1 MPRNNAID
9 DEVHWVD
16 GEHDGSSTLTG
27 SHEDLDVKRPQ
38 SLSGEIAFIVV
49 VCMAQL
55 VSQAGLGQV
64 ISILPVLGESFGIG
78 NNMSQLSWFPAA
90 YSLTVGTFILGA
102 GRLGDL
108 YGHKLLFTAG
118 FFWLAIW
125 TLIAAFAES
134 SGPVFFCCC
143 RALQGIGPAFLLP
156 NGMAILARSYEPGM
170 RKEMVFSA
178 FGSTAP
184 SGFIFGSLIS
194 ALAAKYQSWPW
205 GFWFMAILEAVCGI
219 VAIFLVPRTPT
230 PRKQTTHSLLAR
242 MDIAGCVTGISGLIL
257 FNIAL
262 IVAPGAQW
270 QGPYIYILLIASL
283 VFFGLFGY
291 IERKAAFPLIPFS
304 AITPDISFV
313 LATLACGWA
322 AFGVWVFYGWEF
334 VQNFRCIS
342 PLFGCL
348 QFSPAAISGFVAS
361 FTTGLILQKLP
372 ASVVMMISA
381 AAFCTADI
389 LYATMPIKQ
398 SYWAQLFV
406 SIIVMPWGMEM
417 SFPASN
423 ILLSN
428 AMPQEHQGVSASLV
442 ATIMNYAISLGLG
455 FGAIVE
461 TDFNKNG
468 TDLLR
473 GYRGAWYLGVG
484 LAASGIILTMFFAL
498 HEHRKSIPTKKNA
511 ASGEE

>member
-1 MPRNNAID
+1 MLRNDLID
-9 DEVHWVD
+9 DEVHGVD
-16 GEHDGSSTLTG
+16 GEHDDSSTLTG
-27 SHEDLDVKRPQ
+27 SDEDLEVKRPR
-38 SLSGEIAFIVV
+38 SFTGEVAFVTV

-64 ISILPVLGESFGIG
+64 ISILPILGESFGIG
-78 NNMSQLSWFPAA
+78 NNMSRLSWFPAA

-108 YGHKLLFTAG
+108 YGHKLLFIAG

-125 TLIAAFAES
+125 TLIAGFAEFT
-134 SGPVFFCCC
+134 GPVFFCFC
-143 RALQGIGPAFLLP
+143 RVLQGIGPALLLP
-156 NGMAILARSYEPGM
+156 NGMAILARSYEPGP
-170 RKEMVFSA
+170 RKGMVFSA

-184 SGFIFGSLIS
+184 SGFIFGGLVS
-194 ALAAKYQSWPW
+194 AVAAKYQSWPW
-205 GFWFMAILEAVCGI
+205 GFWFMAILETLCGI
-219 VAIFLVPRTPT
+219 AAIYLIPRTPT
-230 PRKQTTHSLLAR
+230 PPTKTTHSLWAR
-242 MDIAGCVTGISGLIL
+242 MDFAGCVTGICGLLI

-262 IVAPGAQW
+262 NLAPGAQW
-270 QGPYIYILLIASL
+270 QDPSIYILFVASF

-291 IERKAAFPLIPFS
+291 IERKAAFPLIPFA
-304 AITPDISFV
+304 AITPDIGFV

-334 VQNFRCIS
+334 VQNFRGIS
-342 PLFGCL
+342 PLFACL
-348 QFSPAAISGFVAS
+348 QFSPAAISGLVCA

-372 ASVVMMISA
+372 ANVVMMISA
-381 AAFCTADI
+381 AAFCIADI

-398 SYWAQLFV
+398 TYWAQLFV
-406 SIIVMPWGMEM
+406 SVLVMPWGMEM

-461 TDFNKNG
+461 THLNKNG
-468 TDLLR
+468 SDLLR

-484 LAASGIILTMFFAL
+484 LSGSGIILTLFFAL
-498 HEHRKSIPTKKNA
+498 HEHRKSVRTKKVGA
-511 ASGEE
+511 LGPE

>member
-1 MPRNNAID
+1 MPRNDDMID
-9 DEVHWVD
+9 DEVHGVD
-16 GEHDGSSTLTG
+16 GEHNDSSTPTV

-38 SLSGEIAFIVV
+38 SLPGEIAFIVV

-64 ISILPVLGESFGIG
+64 ISILPILGESFGIG

-108 YGHKLLFTAG
+108 YGHKFLFVAG

-143 RALQGIGPAFLLP
+143 RALQGIGPALLLP
-156 NGMAILARSYEPGM
+156 NGMAILARSYEPGR
-170 RKEMVFSA
+170 RKDMVFSA

-184 SGFIFGSLIS
+184 SGFIFGGLVS
-194 ALAAKYQSWPW
+194 ALAAKYLSWPW
-205 GFWFMAILEAVCGI
+205 GFWFMAILEAVCG
-219 VAIFLVPRTPT
+219 VLAIALVPRTPT
-230 PRKQTTHSLLAR
+230 PSKETTHSLWAR
-242 MDIAGCVTGISGLIL
+242 MDIAGCVTGICGLIL
-257 FNIAL
+257 FNFVL
-262 IVAPGAQW
+262 NLAPGAQW
-270 QGPYIYILLIASL
+270 QRPYIYILLIASV

-291 IERKAAFPLIPFS
+291 IERRATFPLIPFS
-304 AITPDISFV
+304 AITPDIGFV

-334 VQNFRCIS
+334 VQNFRGIS

-348 QFSPAAISGFVAS
+348 QFSPAAISGFVAA
-361 FTTGLILQKLP
+361 FTAGLILQKLP
-372 ASVVMMISA
+372 ANVVMMISA

-406 SIIVMPWGMEM
+406 SIVVMPWGM
-417 SFPASN
+417 
-423 ILLSN
+423 
-428 AMPQEHQGVSASLV
+428 
-442 ATIMNYAISLGLG
+442 
-455 FGAIVE
+455 
-461 TDFNKNG
+461 
-468 TDLLR
+468 
-473 GYRGAWYLGVG
+473 
-484 LAASGIILTMFFAL
+484 
-498 HEHRKSIPTKKNA
+498 
-511 ASGEE
+511 